1 MLESAEF
8 FASQGAVENIRLSAM
23 RLAKYTKTPIGWFLD
38 QPIGDFYEWIQ
49 VMNEE
54 VEREEEEMKKA
65 KKGGQ

>member
-1 MLESAEF
+1 
-8 FASQGAVENIRLSAM
+8 M

-38 QPIGDFYEWIQ
+38 QSIGDFYEWIQ

>member
-1 MLESAEF
+1 
-8 FASQGAVENIRLSAM
+8 M

-65 KKGGQ
+65 KKGGR